1 MAGQSLSRAARW
13 SAALK
18 LSSSFSRE
26 LPINERAGV
35 ARERQ
40 ERRSN
45 RPQPALILF
54 LALFTSQAGFLVL
67 TPILP
72 DVARDLGVSTATAG
86 GLRIASGLAG
96 GVVAFTLA
104 VVGRRLGLRDLIAVG
119 LLMIVLGS
127 ATGAAAPTFAVL
139 AASQLAF
146 GAGNA
151 IVLSGAVAAA
161 ARWSGPSERARVLS
175 WALLGQPASW
185 IAGMPIIGALAGSS
199 WRLAMCVPLAASAI
213 ALAVLATRSADPPDA
228 ARGGILS
235 LLGRD
240 SAVAGWAVGEL
251 LAYAA
256 WGGTLTFA
264 GALMI
269 ESYGPSPGLVGLLL
283 AAAAAAYFP
292 GNLLARRRAGESPR
306 QLLALLGSGLALTL
320 AVFGAVR
327 PGLWFSVAL
336 FALIV
341 LLAGGRTLSG
351 SAAGL
356 EAAPRNEVAVMSI
369 RAAATQLGMVV
380 GAALGGAALTL
391 GGYALLGAV
400 LSILFAAG
408 AVPHLAALRIPAITH
423 PCGPVPATE
432 GC

>member
-1 MAGQSLSRAARW
+1 MPFPNQ
-13 SAALK
+13 
-18 LSSSFSRE
+18 
-26 LPINERAGV
+26 P
-35 ARERQ
+35 
-40 ERRSN
+40 RRD
-45 RPQPALILF
+45 LILF
-54 LALFTSQAGFLVL
+54 LALFTSTAGNLVL

-86 GLRIASGLAG
+86 GLRIASGLGG
-96 GVVAFTLA
+96 GVVALTLA
-104 VVGRRLGLRDLIAVG
+104 VAGRRLGLRDLIAAG
-119 LLMIVLGS
+119 LLLIGLGS
-127 ATGAAAPTFAVL
+127 VIGAAAPTFAVL
-139 AASQLAF
+139 AAAQLAV

-161 ARWSGPSERARVLS
+161 ARWSEPSERPRVLS

-185 IAGMPIIGALAGSS
+185 IAGMPAIGALAGLS
-199 WRLAMCVPLAASAI
+199 WRLAMFVPLAASAI
-213 ALAVLATRSADPPDA
+213 ALAALATRPADAPEA
-228 ARGGILS
+228 ARGGIWS

-240 SAVAGWAVGEL
+240 GAVAGWAMGEL

-283 AAAAAAYFP
+283 AATATAYFP
-292 GNLLARRRAGESPR
+292 GNVLARRRAAESPR
-306 QLLALLGSGLALTL
+306 QLLALLGSAL
-320 AVFGAVR
+320 AVAVAVLGAVR
-327 PGLWFSVAL
+327 PGLWFSVAM

-341 LLAGGRTLSG
+341 LLVGARTLAG

-356 EAAPRNEVAVMSI
+356 KAAPRQAVAAMSI

-380 GAALGGAALTL
+380 GAALGGTALTV

-400 LSILFAAG
+400 LSILFAAA

-423 PCGPVPATE
+423 RYGPVPAIE
-432 GC
+432 GGHK

>member
-1 MAGQSLSRAARW
+1 MPFL
-13 SAALK
+13 
-18 LSSSFSRE
+18 
-26 LPINERAGV
+26 
-35 ARERQ
+35 
-40 ERRSN
+40 N
-45 RPQPALILF
+45 RPQPAQILF
-54 LALFTSQAGFLVL
+54 LALFTSTAGNLVL

-86 GLRIASGLAG
+86 RLRIASGVAG
-96 GVVAFTLA
+96 GVVALTVGVA
-104 VVGRRLGLRDLIAVG
+104 GRRLGLRDLIAAG
-119 LLMIVLGS
+119 LLLIGLGS
-127 ATGAAAPTFAVL
+127 VTGAAAPTFAVL
-139 AASQLAF
+139 AASQLAV

-151 IVLSGAVAAA
+151 LVLSGAVAAA
-161 ARWSGPSERARVLS
+161 ARWSGPGERPRVLS

-185 IAGMPIIGALAGSS
+185 IVGLPVIGALAGFS
-199 WRLAMCVPLAASAI
+199 WRLAMCVPLAASAV
-213 ALAVLATRSADPPDA
+213 ALAVLATRPPDPPDA
-228 ARGGILS
+228 ARGAIWS

-240 SAVAGWAVGEL
+240 SAVASWAIGEL

-269 ESYGPSPGLVGLLL
+269 ESYGSSPGLVGLLL

-306 QLLALLGSGLALTL
+306 RLLALLGSGLAVAL

-327 PGLWFSVAL
+327 PSLWFSVAL
-336 FALIV
+336 FAVIV
-341 LLAGGRTLSG
+341 LLVGARTLSG

-356 EAAPRNEVAVMSI
+356 EAAPRDEVRVMSI

-380 GAALGGAALTL
+380 GAALGGAALTA

-408 AVPHLAALRIPAITH
+408 AAPHLAALRNPAVTH
-423 PCGPVPATE
+423 PYALVPATE
-432 GC
+432 RDQK